1 MTTSVASRNQTLV
14 VTEVSKIQV
23 TPVTEGDNIQLR
35 AIRIWGS
42 DGDNAPPVLEIIISA
57 ETAED
62 LKITTPELSF

>member
-42 DGDNAPPVLEIIISA
+42 DGDNARQSLRSSSRLRRLRI
-57 ETAED
+57 
-62 LKITTPELSF
+62 